1 MIEITDNEQI
11 NDEDLELLK
20 DLFGNSE
27 DQKKVI
33 NYFEDLKE
41 SKNLFSDNSKF
52 TKVILKIDNQD
63 EYLPQFKRFHN
74 GEINKSKKIKKKLKK
89 KELISQIYEAIPLIQ
104 ENNSLLKELIQKYQ
118 TIDAKFKALT
128 REPIKIKVVK

>member
-11 NDEDLELLK
+11 NDEYLELLK

-27 DQKKVI
+27 DQKKKI

-74 GEINKSKKIKKKLKK
+74 EEINKSKKIKKKIKK
-89 KELISQIYEAIPLIQ
+89 KEIISQIYEAIPLIQ
-104 ENNSLLKELIQKYQ
+104 ENNILLKELIQKYQ

-128 REPIKIKVVK
+128 REPLKIKVVK

>member
-20 DLFGNSE
+20 DLFSNSE

-33 NYFEDLKE
+33 NHFEDLKE

-63 EYLPQFKRFHN
+63 EDLPQFKRFHN
-74 GEINKSKKIKKKLKK
+74 GEINKSKKIKKKVKK
-89 KELISQIYEAIPLIQ
+89 KELVSQIYEVIPLIQ
-104 ENNSLLKELIQKYQ
+104 ENNILLKELVQKYQ

-128 REPIKIKVVK
+128 REPLKIKLVK